1 METVDIGQFQ
11 ANCKPDHQYIKK
23 KKNLEINQNQK
34 IKINKKLYNDKKSNT
49 KRFKYLMLDEDS
61 KNSYQNYAIF
71 NRENRIQPQMTAKLI
86 ERADTAN
93 GMTGICGEGSQ
104 REGVSSSIWGIREGP
119 RNKTLRM
126 LYWAKVRNTHPQVT
140 FLSSPPA
147 DPHFK
152 VIARIPVKPPLN
164 QRTLLQLKYLIFKI
178 TEPIT

>member
-1 METVDIGQFQ
+1 MQNTNPNSMETVDIGQFQ
-11 ANCKPDHQYIKK
+11 ANCKPNHQYIKK
-23 KKNLEINQNQK
+23 NKNLEINQNQK

-104 REGVSSSIWGIREGP
+104 RERGFVVNL
-119 RNKTLRM
+119 RNKGRTQKQN
-126 LYWAKVRNTHPQVT
+126 AANAI
-140 FLSSPPA
+140 LSQGA
-147 DPHFK
+147 
-152 VIARIPVKPPLN
+152 
-164 QRTLLQLKYLIFKI
+164 
-178 TEPIT
+178 